1 MSPGQ
6 EPELVPVLGEQGLQ
20 QQRVQVPE
28 LVLVP
33 GPEELEQQRAQGQE
47 SARGQARVLVLE

>member
-1 MSPGQ
+1 M
-6 EPELVPVLGEQGLQ
+6 PVLGEQGLQ